1 MSTYAILPVKHFERA
16 KQRLGGTLS
25 DGSRWAL
32 AEAMV
37 TDVLVALRRAKAVDH
52 VLTVTSEARAESLA
66 IGWGADVI
74 ADPQERSHSN
84 AATLGIRAAVDRGAT
99 RVLLVPGDCPSLDPR
114 EVDDLLIDG
123 HGVVIV
129 PDRHGTGTNALVL
142 SPPDA
147 IEPSFGPD
155 SRARHEALADAAGVP
170 HRVAEVA
177 VLGLDV
183 DTPGDLA
190 ELAAELE
197 ARRGEAPFTRG
208 ALRQLDRAGAAPVRE
223 PA

>member
-1 MSTYAILPVKHFERA
+1 VSTYAILPVKRFERA

-37 TDVLVALRRAKAVDH
+37 TDVLVALRRSKAVDH
-52 VLTVTSEARAESLA
+52 VLVVTCEPRAESLA

-99 RVLLVPGDCPSLDPR
+99 RVLLVPGDCPSLDPH
-114 EVDDLLIDG
+114 EVDELLSDG
-123 HGVVIV
+123 PGVKVV

-142 SPPDA
+142 DPPEA
-147 IEPSFGPD
+147 IAPGFGPGSCERHVD
-155 SRARHEALADAAGVP
+155 RAREEGVHWEIHHTP
-170 HRVAEVA
+170 S
-177 VLGLDV
+177 LTLDV
-183 DTPGDLA
+183 DTGEDLEA
-190 ELAAELE
+190 LQDALAASTGG
-197 ARRGEAPFTRG
+197 AAHTRG
-208 ALRQLDRAGAAPVRE
+208 MLARLGRL
-223 PA
+223 

>member
-1 MSTYAILPVKHFERA
+1 PGHGHADGRCGRAAACRRGDPAVRRVTGVSTYAILPVKHFERA

-52 VLTVTSEARAESLA
+52 VLMVTCETRAESLA

-99 RVLLVPGDCPSLDPR
+99 RVLLVPGDWPVLDPR
-114 EVDDLLIDG
+114 EVDDLLTDR
-123 HGVVIV
+123 HGVLIV
-129 PDRHGTGTNALVL
+129 PDRHGTGTNAL
-142 SPPDA
+142 
-147 IEPSFGPD
+147 
-155 SRARHEALADAAGVP
+155 
-170 HRVAEVA
+170 
-177 VLGLDV
+177 
-183 DTPGDLA
+183 
-190 ELAAELE
+190 
-197 ARRGEAPFTRG
+197 
-208 ALRQLDRAGAAPVRE
+208 
-223 PA
+223 